1 MTDYSD
7 EDITHFYNVALDLV
21 DKAGKVVVSAIENR
35 DKKIAEKASPTDLV
49 TETDKAVEDLLV
61 SGLKKQFPNHDFIG
75 EEDVSAQSGCVS
87 NFSSKPTWIIDPIDG
102 TMNFVHTNPLVT
114 ISVGLTINGKLVIG
128 IISAPFKGRGAT
140 CNSKPIKV
148 SNCTQLSLAQCILE
162 VWSRDGAESEA
173 KQQANFSSIVS
184 KVHSVRSLGSA
195 CLNFAFVAAG
205 NSDVYCHAGIRC
217 WDMAAGALIVQESGG
232 VVLDPSGKDFDL
244 MSRRI
249 LVASSQDLVKEW
261 ITQVDFK
268 TSEFKRDYPDVIF
281 PCS

>member
-1 MTDYSD
+1 MLSGQPGGPRKHPRSGY
-7 EDITHFYNVALDLV
+7 FLV
-21 DKAGKVVVSAIENR
+21 
-35 DKKIAEKASPTDLV
+35 
-49 TETDKAVEDLLV
+49 
-61 SGLKKQFPNHDFIG
+61 
-75 EEDVSAQSGCVS
+75 
-87 NFSSKPTWIIDPIDG
+87 DPIDG

-128 IISAPFKGRGAT
+128 IISAPCIGKLYAAVKGRGAT